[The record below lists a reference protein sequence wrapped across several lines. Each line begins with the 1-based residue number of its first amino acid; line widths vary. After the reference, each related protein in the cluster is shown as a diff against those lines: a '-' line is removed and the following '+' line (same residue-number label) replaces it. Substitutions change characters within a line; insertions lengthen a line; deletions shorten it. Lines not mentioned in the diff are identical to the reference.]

1 MSIILQNYNGI
12 TILRDDLLPGGTKSI
27 LMPAMINPDA
37 DEIAYASSRYGGL
50 QVALSHYCKSIGK
63 PLTIVTAQHKSI
75 HKNTMEI
82 INNETNVIYVFP
94 AHTRV
99 IEARLRE
106 YVAQRNVQII
116 NFGAFSTQ
124 AIELLKNRAVAVIA
138 AMPLPPDQIWC
149 AVGSGTL
156 ITAIAKAVGN
166 RPITV
171 HGVCVGKVFESPIV
185 ENIKIYYYNK
195 KFGYECRIQTPF
207 PCNANYE
214 KKAYELMLKYGQ
226 GRMLFWNVYS

>member
-27 LMPAMINPDA
+27 LMSAMINPDA

-50 QVALSHYCKSIGK
+50 QVALAHYCKSIGK

-116 NFGAFSTQ
+116 NFGAFSQ
-124 AIELLKNRAVAVIA
+124 KAIEILQHVL
-138 AMPLPPDQIWC
+138 
-149 AVGSGTL
+149 
-156 ITAIAKAVGN
+156 
-166 RPITV
+166 
-171 HGVCVGKVFESPIV
+171 SPSSPQ
-185 ENIKIYYYNK
+185 
-195 KFGYECRIQTPF
+195 CRFRLT
-207 PCNANYE
+207 
-214 KKAYELMLKYGQ
+214 KYGAPSAQ
-226 GRMLFWNVYS
+226 ARL